1 MIKHRIG
8 FTVLLAIIMLSG
20 GWSRMET
27 PTRFMLIEE
36 SKLWIEGTSTIH
48 DWTCEIEQ
56 VEGFLDLEASA
67 TAVTEPSRVEVSV
80 PVRSIECNNGTM
92 NKKTRKALAADA
104 HPLILYE
111 LLDAEVLPGPANDAF
126 QLKTTGRLMI
136 AGTTKSIEM
145 TVEGRRLP
153 DGRFRLTG
161 SLPLLMT
168 DFGIDPPKA
177 MLGTLKTGDRVVVH
191 FDVVVAPRSKA

>member
-1 MIKHRIG
+1 MIKHRMG
-8 FTVLLAIIMLSG
+8 FAVLLAIIMLSG
-20 GWSRMET
+20 GWSRIET
-27 PTRFMLIEE
+27 PTRFMLIAQ

-56 VEGFLDLEASA
+56 VEGFLDLETSV
-67 TAVTEPSRVEVSV
+67 TAVAEFSRVEISV
-80 PVRSIECNNGTM
+80 PVRSIDCNNGTM
-92 NKKTRKALAADA
+92 NKKMRKALAADA

-111 LLDAEVLPGPANDAF
+111 LLDAKVFPGPADEAF
-126 QLKTTGRLMI
+126 QLKTTGRLLM
-136 AGTTKSIEM
+136 AGTAKSIEM

-161 SLPLLMT
+161 SLPLRMT

-177 MLGTLKTGDRVVVH
+177 LLGTLKTGDRIVVH
-191 FDVVVAPRSKA
+191 FDVVVAPKSKA